1 MQSDATASVPARDN
15 VAEAHKQ
22 IAHLQ
27 RRVDIAKGTVDALN
41 GKICDLEQQGSRL
54 AKSLGFETVYM
65 AQAFID
71 IADEQTPYKELA
83 ERVEGLRKENEKLL
97 DRIQDAQTALKAKID
112 SSAILQRRYDDLK
125 AVKLRSEEKYKAD
138 YRKFNTLKAYI
149 LSPEIQDLE
158 TQLRIDYPKLTKEE
172 KQGRRA
178 ELSAL
183 QKRKLQEV
191 EAAENL
197 KGENKDR
204 MPQHGKENQK
214 TFVPEIRK
222 RHISISPLKSTG
234 PPITAVPPST
244 MKIQPEVVTHPSLD
258 MTIASSS
265 RTLVDNARVSHFQ
278 PVDKQAL
285 SPLGSLPL
293 NTGVILIPSSSDAE
307 EDQVM
312 LIPSSSDTEDRR
324 IIPATDIFDDSL
336 NITAPLHPG
345 TSMSSETEDDS
356 QEPYLMFK
364 LPPNSVKM
372 PPPTQEDRKPLI
384 MTSTPNLKPRLGG
397 HNLSPWQGSLLLVD
411 QRSKSKPRHND
422 GGLNSTPADATDE
435 ERPLKKRR
443 VSSPGSTSSAR
454 RISIGEP
461 GASAATPLYVGS
473 GDTPRSRRDRVVS
486 ASTGPRLKGTVKDKG
501 KGKLRELLPKMETST
516 PVANMNAR
524 ASSSKQLA
532 DYSGFKGRGRYANAN
547 DGTPGNTTI
556 NAKFAI
562 DPAQNGGRDFQYD
575 EVVRGREDRRHM
587 EADDCECC
595 REYYQAIGPMPNRL
609 QAPLWRT
616 PPGTPHGPKP
626 CFQTVSARK
635 DNADITSHKQSI
647 SRHRHHWARP
657 KTPPS
662 YWSIGFPNTQEVVS
676 INEKAREMH
685 QQKQKIVEG
694 EANKDGG
701 RYKKR

>member
-1 MQSDATASVPARDN
+1 MQSDATTSVPARDN
-15 VAEAHKQ
+15 LVEAHKE
-22 IAHLQ
+22 IARLE
-27 RRVDIAKGTVDALN
+27 RKVDIAKGTVDALN

-83 ERVEGLRKENEKLL
+83 ERVEGLRKENEKIL
-97 DRIQDAQTALKAKID
+97 DRIQDAQTALKTQID

-125 AVKLRSEEKYKAD
+125 AVKLRSEEKYKGD

-172 KQGRRA
+172 KRGRRA

-183 QKRKLQEV
+183 QQRKLQKV

-204 MPQHGKENQK
+204 MSQHGKENQK
-214 TFVPEIRK
+214 APVPEIRK
-222 RHISISPLKSTG
+222 RHISVSPLKSTG
-234 PPITAVPPST
+234 PPITVLPPST
-244 MKIQPEVVTHPSLD
+244 MKMRPEAVTHPSLN

-265 RTLVDNARVSHFQ
+265 RTLVDNARVLHFQ
-278 PVDKQAL
+278 PADKMAL
-285 SPLGSLPL
+285 SPPGSLPL

-307 EDQVM
+307 EDQV
-312 LIPSSSDTEDRR
+312 PSSSDMDDQR

-336 NITAPLHPG
+336 NTTASLHPG
-345 TSMSSETEDDS
+345 TSMSSETDDDS
-356 QEPYLMFK
+356 QEPYLLFR
-364 LPPNSVKM
+364 LLPNSVKM

-397 HNLSPWQGSLLLVD
+397 HNLSPWQDSLLLVD
-411 QRSKSKPRHND
+411 QRSESEPRLS
-422 GGLNSTPADATDE
+422 GLNSTPADATDE

-473 GDTPRSRRDRVVS
+473 GDTPRSRRGRAVS

-501 KGKLRELLPKMETST
+501 KGKLRELLPKIETST
-516 PVANMNAR
+516 PVANTNAR
-524 ASSSKQLA
+524 ASSSKHLA
-532 DYSGFKGRGRYANAN
+532 DYSGFKGRGRYAN

-562 DPAQNGGRDFQYD
+562 DPAQNRGRDFQYD

-626 CFQTVSARK
+626 CFQSASARK

-685 QQKQKIVEG
+685 KQKQKIVEE